1 MHMTTTKQPPTL
13 APLLAQPAWEVAT
26 LFPAQGAWSEEEYLI
41 LDTNHLVEFSDGHI
55 EVLPMPSDKHQ
66 TIVLF
71 LSAILVAYA
80 QRIGGKVLVAPLR
93 LRLWREKIREPDLI
107 FLADANDPRRQDAY
121 WTGAD
126 LVVEV
131 VSRDDPQRDLVTK
144 RGEYAQA
151 GIPEYWIVDPQ
162 AETITVLRIDGAAY
176 VEHGVFPRGEVAT
189 SAHYAGLQAPVS
201 DVLDAP

>member
-1 MHMTTTKQPPTL
+1 MLATQPKE
-13 APLLAQPAWEVAT
+13 AFSGANGEPAWEVAT
-26 LFPAQGAWSEEEYLI
+26 LFPPQGAWSEEEYLA

-55 EVLPMPSDKHQ
+55 EVLPTPSDKHQ
-66 TIVLF
+66 AIVGF
-71 LSAILVAYA
+71 LYVLLLNLA
-80 QRIGGKVLVAPLR
+80 QAMGGTVRVAPLR
-93 LRLWREKIREPDLI
+93 LRLRSGKIREPDVV
-107 FLADANDPRRQDAY
+107 FVASASDHRRQNAY

-144 RGEYAQA
+144 RNEYAQA

-162 AETITVLRIDGAAY
+162 AETITVLRLIAASY
-176 VEHGVFPRGEVAT
+176 VEHGVFRRGEVAT
-189 SAHYAGLQAPVS
+189 SAHYAALQAPVS

>member
-1 MHMTTTKQPPTL
+1 MIATQTKHSVNV
-13 APLLAQPAWEVAT
+13 ANGEPAWEVAT
-26 LFPAQGAWSEEEYLI
+26 LFPAQGAWSEEEYLS

-66 TIVLF
+66 TIVLY

-80 QRIGGKVLVAPLR
+80 RRIGGKVLVVPLR
-93 LRLWREKIREPDLI
+93 LRLWREKIREPDVV
-107 FLADANDPRRQDAY
+107 FMSSAGDPRRRDAY

-126 LVVEV
+126 LVIEV

-144 RGEYAQA
+144 RNEYAQA

-162 AETITVLRIDGAAY
+162 TETITVLRLDGASY
-176 VEHGVFPRGEVAT
+176 LDHGVFGRGEVAI
-189 SAHYAGLQAPVS
+189 SAYYAGLQAPVS